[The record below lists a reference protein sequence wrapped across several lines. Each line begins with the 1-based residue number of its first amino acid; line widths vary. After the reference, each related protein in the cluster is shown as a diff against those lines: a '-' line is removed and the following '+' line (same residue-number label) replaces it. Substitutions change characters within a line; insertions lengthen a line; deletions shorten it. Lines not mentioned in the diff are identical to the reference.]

1 MALPPHSFGPRGHS
15 VEVARRADGRW
26 IALVDG
32 RLLESAA
39 FGSADAARAA
49 GAEEVLRLEATA
61 QALLGRVR
69 RGLGR
74 KMR

>member
-1 MALPPHSFGPRGHS
+1 MALPPHSFGRRDHS
-15 VEVARRADGRW
+15 VEVDRRADGRW

-39 FGSADAARAA
+39 FGSAHDARAA

-61 QALLGRVR
+61 NALLGRVQ
-69 RGLGR
+69 RGLRR